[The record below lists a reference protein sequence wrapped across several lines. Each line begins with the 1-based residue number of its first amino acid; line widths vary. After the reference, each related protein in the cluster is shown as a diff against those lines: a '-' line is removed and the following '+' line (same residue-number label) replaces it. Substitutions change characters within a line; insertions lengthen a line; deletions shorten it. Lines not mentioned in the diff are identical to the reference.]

1 MNRLKT
7 GIALMAAM
15 GVHATQAS
23 ELEVVAELNGTRPG
37 NLTVT
42 EQGRVI
48 MSMHPLEN
56 PKYRVME
63 LLDDGTT
70 RAFPTEDWADG
81 PELGEVGLSSVIGID
96 STKDGTVW
104 MLDMGSA
111 SAPAQIVAWDSVN
124 HELAQR
130 ITLSPSVMVENS
142 FFQDFALDTQCNRMY
157 IADTTLG
164 NIVGEAAP
172 AFVVVDLN
180 TGQARRVLESHK
192 ALMAPLHQVSIDG
205 SPLATKRQDG
215 QAQPVYLG
223 LNPITIDANNEW
235 VYFGTVNGS
244 AIYRLPAAALADPKV
259 APDQLA
265 QTIEFYSEKRP
276 SDGMVMAGNGRIYVG
291 DLEKNAIGVADE
303 SGYRLLAQ
311 DDQLLNWVDGFALGK
326 GYLYLTQNA
335 LHLHPVMNE
344 GEEEA
349 TKPYR
354 IVRLK
359 LE

>member
-1 MNRLKT
+1 MNILKT
-7 GIALMAAM
+7 GIALMAAI
-15 GVHATQAS
+15 GSNVATATD
-23 ELEVVAELNGTRPG
+23 LEVVAQLNGTRPG

-42 EQGRVI
+42 EQGRLI

-70 RAFPTEDWADG
+70 RPFPTEDWADG

-96 STKDGTVW
+96 STKEGTVW

-111 SAPAQIVAWDSVN
+111 TTPAQIVAWDSVN
-124 HELAQR
+124 HVLAKR
-130 ITLSPSVMVENS
+130 FTLSPSVMVDNS
-142 FFQDFALDTQCNRMY
+142 FFQDFALDTSRNLMY

-164 NIVGEAAP
+164 NIAGSAAP

-180 TGQARRVLESHK
+180 TGQARRVLESNK
-192 ALMAPLHQVSIDG
+192 ALMAPQHQINIDG
-205 SPLATKRQDG
+205 SALATKRQDG
-215 QAQPVYLG
+215 KSDPVSLG
-223 LNPITIDANNEW
+223 LNPITIDTNNEW

-244 AIYRLPAAALADPKV
+244 AIYRLPAAALADPKL
-259 APDQLA
+259 ASEQLA
-265 QTIEFYSEKRP
+265 KTIEFYSEKRP
-276 SDGMVMAGNGRIYVG
+276 SDGMVMAKNGRIYVG

-303 SGYRLLAQ
+303 TGYRLIAQ

-335 LHLHPVMNE
+335 LHLHPIMNE